1 MPIFS
6 YTVANKEG
14 KKLSGTVEAPD
25 EQTARIELNN
35 LGFSILDL
43 KETQEAPQVD
53 SKFTK
58 FVFEAIDKNSKLV
71 SGTIPAENE
80 EDAFFKL
87 KSEYALTVSALWKE
101 GADEKEIAEARKKGT
116 QTLQNELVKEEEQK
130 VKEDL
135 KQQKEEQFTKTKIEY
150 ILKEVHNILQ
160 TFDRDINMEKKAE
173 INKRLNKI
181 LRIKQS
187 KNLNYILA
195 SAEDLLKYIQEQ
207 EKTLKEQGKQE
218 KQLELH
224 IRTKKLLDELN
235 KSSSPK
241 SISDDIITKIGNWE
255 QAHTGKKEKE
265 KATTLFIGSV
275 LARIKSWFTTPPQ
288 FAAIKEQI
296 KVYNRQLWEFV
307 KLYFKEPAPEYKAKV
322 KASLK
327 TIWKAR
333 KKAIHS
339 LAQAKKLLK
348 DRRNTEQ
355 SDDHIIMSFIEELNT
370 LTGWLLAFYLIY
382 YIVSLYITTK
392 SFGLTEIPQAFF
404 VYDSQLFKFILAI
417 IFLLHA
423 TTSLKVNF
431 FKKSVIASFILLP
444 VFLFGSIV
452 VLLNF

>member
-14 KKLSGTVEAPD
+14 KKLSGTVEAPN
-25 EQTARIELNN
+25 EQTARVELNN
-35 LGFSILDL
+35 LGFSILEL
-43 KETQEAPQVD
+43 KETAQAPQID
-53 SKFTK
+53 SKLTK
-58 FVFEAIDKNSKLV
+58 FFFEAIDKNSKLV

-80 EDAFFKL
+80 GEAFSKL
-87 KSEYALTVSALWKE
+87 KSEYALMVSAIWKE
-101 GADEKEIAEARKKGT
+101 GASEKEIAEARKKGT
-116 QTLQNELVKEEEQK
+116 QSLQDELVKEEEQK
-130 VKEDL
+130 AKEDL
-135 KQQKEEQFTKTKIEY
+135 NQQKEEQFTKTKIEY

-160 TFDRDINMEKKAE
+160 TFDQDIDMEKKAE

-187 KNLNYILA
+187 KNINYILT

-207 EKTLKEQGKQE
+207 EKNLKEHGKQE
-218 KQLELH
+218 KRLELH
-224 IRTKKLLDELN
+224 LRTKKLLDELN
-235 KSSSPK
+235 KTSSPK
-241 SISDDIITKIGNWE
+241 SISDDIITKINTWE
-255 QAHTGKKEKE
+255 QSHTGKKEKE
-265 KATTLFIGSV
+265 KATTMFVGSILIKV
-275 LARIKSWFTTPPQ
+275 KSWFTTPPQ

-322 KASLK
+322 SSSLK

-339 LAQAKKLLK
+339 LTQAKKLLK
-348 DRRNTEQ
+348 ERKRAEQ
-355 SDDHIIMSFIEELNT
+355 SDEHIIMSFIEELNT

-382 YIVSLYITTK
+382 YMVSLYLTTK
-392 SFGLTEIPQAFF
+392 NFGLTEIPQAFF
-404 VYDSQLFKFILAI
+404 VYDSQLFKYILAI

-431 FKKSVIASFILLP
+431 FRRSVIASFILIP
-444 VFLFGSIV
+444 IFLFGSIV

>member
-25 EQTARIELNN
+25 EQTARTELNN

-53 SKFTK
+53 SKLTK
-58 FVFEAIDKNSKLV
+58 FIFEAVDKNSKLV
-71 SGTIPAENE
+71 SGSIPAKNKEN
-80 EDAFFKL
+80 AFSKL
-87 KSEYALTVSALWKE
+87 KLEYALTVSALWKE
-101 GADEKEIAEARKKGT
+101 EANEKEIAEARKKGT
-116 QTLQNELVKEEEQK
+116 QALQNKLVKEEEQK

-160 TFDRDINMEKKAE
+160 TFDQDIDMGKKAE
-173 INKRLNKI
+173 INKKLNKI

-187 KNLNYILA
+187 KNLNYILT

-207 EKTLKEQGKQE
+207 EKKLREQGKQE

-224 IRTKKLLDELN
+224 LKTKKLLDELN
-235 KSSSPK
+235 KTSSPK
-241 SISDDIITKIGNWE
+241 SISDDIITKIDNWE
-255 QAHTGKKEKE
+255 QSHTGKKEKT
-265 KATTLFIGSV
+265 TTLFIGSV
-275 LARIKSWFTTPPQ
+275 LAKIKSWFITPPQ

-333 KKAIHS
+333 KKAVHS

-348 DRRNTEQ
+348 ERKKTEQ
-355 SDDHIIMSFIEELNT
+355 SDERIIMSFIEELNT

-382 YIVSLYITTK
+382 YIVSLYLTTK

-423 TTSLKVNF
+423 TTSLKMNF

-444 VFLFGSIV
+444 IFLFGSIA